1 MEKRKPH
8 HNLADFQEVVETI
21 AMTRTCQKDA
31 QALGMN
37 RAEMMDVLKNIKG
50 SQFYK
55 SMTSY
60 TDHRQ
65 WHDVYHV
72 PWASHMLYI
81 KFTDDRIT
89 VFRLLSFKEK

>member
-8 HNLADFQEVVETI
+8 HDLAEFQAAVETM

-37 RAEMMDVLKNIKG
+37 RAEMMDVLKAIER
-50 SQFYK
+50 SQFYN

-60 TDHRQ
+60 ADHRQ
-65 WHDVYHV
+65 WQDVYHV
-72 PWASHMLYI
+72 PWTSQVLYI

-89 VFRLLSFKEK
+89 AFRLLSFKEK